1 MLMTTNLI
9 DKDTLKLL
17 RIPFSIFLMPVFL
30 FALSQAESIN
40 WQNTLLSFIILHLF
54 IYPASNGYNS
64 FMDQDEGSIGGLK
77 HPPKP
82 TKKLFYISILLDFIG
97 LSLSFF
103 ISIPFSICLLMYI
116 LASRAYSYKG
126 IRLKKYPYLGFITVI
141 FSQGAF
147 TFLIAYHAITLL
159 SYQEIINRQLL
170 ALIACSL
177 LLAGV
182 YPLTQIYQHEEDY
195 KNGDITISYK
205 LGYRGTFAF
214 CCFAFLTSII
224 CFYYH
229 FREVDL
235 LNNFI
240 ILQLC
245 FIPAVVYF
253 FHWFYKVWRDSS
265 AADFEHTMKM
275 NLIASV
281 CLNNCFILLLL
292 INQQVIKFQ

>member
-1 MLMTTNLI
+1 MLLI

-30 FALSQAESIN
+30 FALSQVALIN
-40 WQNTLLSFIILHLF
+40 WQNAALSFVILHLF

-64 FMDQDEGSIGGLK
+64 YMDQDEGSIGGLR

-82 TKKLFYISILLDFIG
+82 TRKLFYTSLLFDCIG
-97 LSLSFF
+97 LLLGLLVSVT
-103 ISIPFSICLLMYI
+103 FSVCLLAYI

-126 IRLKKYPYLGFITVI
+126 IRLKKYPFCGFITVI
-141 FSQGAF
+141 LFQGAF
-147 TFLIAYHAITLL
+147 TYLMVYHAIT
-159 SYQEIINRQLL
+159 SFSFPAIINTQSFALL
-170 ALIACSL
+170 ACSL

-205 LGYRGTFAF
+205 LGYRGTFIF
-214 CCFAFLTSII
+214 CLLAFLLSLV
-224 CFYYH
+224 CFYCY
-229 FREVDL
+229 FDTAGRFS
-235 LNNFI
+235 NFL
-240 ILQLC
+240 ILQVC
-245 FIPAVVYF
+245 FIPAVIYF
-253 FHWFYKVWRDSS
+253 FYWFFKVWRNPV

-281 CLNNCFILLLL
+281 CLNICFILMLLTNQDL
-292 INQQVIKFQ
+292 IKIM